1 MMYIIHAFDFL
12 LLVSSWPLLL
22 TVSEVSWSN
31 VFPDTRLVS
40 MSAVA
45 SSVSA
50 MEASFVTAR
59 DIWNA
64 EPMEERLPADLSRF
78 LGSSNN
84 ST

>member
-1 MMYIIHAFDFL
+1 MFDFL

-22 TVSEVSWSN
+22 TVREVSWSS

-40 MSAVA
+40 MSP
-45 SSVSA
+45 VSA

-64 EPMEERLPADLSRF
+64 ERMEERLPADLSRF

>member
-22 TVSEVSWSN
+22 TVSEVSCSS

-40 MSAVA
+40 MSAVD